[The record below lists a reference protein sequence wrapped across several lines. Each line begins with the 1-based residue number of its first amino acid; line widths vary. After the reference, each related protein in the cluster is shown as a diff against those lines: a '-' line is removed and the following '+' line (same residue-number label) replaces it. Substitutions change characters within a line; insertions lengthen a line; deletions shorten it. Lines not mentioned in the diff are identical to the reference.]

1 MSKRGHVKSRPDWIS
16 RPTESR
22 EIPIPEPS
30 TGSKRKSSTNTEPTS
45 ETNKRTR
52 GLSATHGSN
61 VSGLSNLVSVPEEA
75 ELEPAVLPA
84 RAPRNQSSVAE
95 PSTPTTGKPKT
106 GLGKSQPSPRP
117 RLITPM
123 VLSTSGT
130 DHGCASLSDT
140 GSLTRQPESR
150 ETQKS
155 EGLQRS
161 IDTNR
166 TTQVDKSG
174 MEELMRHELDGHVFE
189 HKKFFEEFLESDP
202 AIQNVVRQLILSS
215 PEFTQTSFLD
225 FDNDRWVIHRD
236 IALQRKEEDVY
247 IPLARMLNVVGRAAH
262 TNYISRFPDDE
273 FRQAYHSFLDHSKKQ
288 ALWDYPSDAGTKP
301 DLVKA
306 NCEDGEDGE
315 DKRAHWGDVELLI
328 ECKSFDDTT
337 SRNNAY
343 LQLARYAR
351 TVFAHQVYRLRIFGF
366 SLCGSIVNF
375 VCFDRSGLL
384 HSSDIDI
391 STPDGAHSFVQHIIT
406 LLTIDA
412 KEFGYDTRYSFRQ
425 NEEQNRVDTL
435 FKFPGYDAQVV
446 SEVLCYRKCC
456 CGRATC
462 VCALGDDVH
471 KGIWR
476 PKDRD
481 DEGETLTLFKGVFG
495 VCQVKT
501 FNHSIYS
508 TELRYPEA
516 LVRSPSAGF
525 FCLHKSGEKTATCS
539 SARSASAV
547 SRPTP
552 TAAVSRGIR
561 VKSDILMPRGVS
573 LFEAQ
578 SPLHLL
584 MAIHDALMG
593 IMAFTQAGKLHC
605 DISAFNLLLVN
616 PDKHYGE
623 RGWLNAPKVPLNPD
637 IWNRTAK
644 GINIVAEGTTTNN
657 EEHSGQPTCP
667 RLKRV
672 EELNRGPMCVIH
684 DTEFTVN
691 EDRSEN
697 EVHTDRTNQGTP
709 AFISAQLLEASSS
722 KKAPTTR
729 TFIHDV
735 ESLLWV
741 LVWVVAKRSQS
752 EKRWKINNVAKAVIT
767 GLSQSDMAL
776 LQDYKKS
783 FLLASGHP
791 GTFEAKIKG
800 FENDWSDDLTDVICD
815 LANYIWCYLYF
826 EPSTRLRSS
835 RRRPT
840 EEEATHEEYTTRS
853 RSNTF
858 ADLFGIFDD
867 AIVAL
872 EAKYPPIDLQKL
884 SQSCH

>member
-1 MSKRGHVKSRPDWIS
+1 MSKRGHVQSRPDWIS
-16 RPTESR
+16 RLKQSR
-22 EIPIPEPS
+22 EMPIPEPS
-30 TGSKRKSSTNTEPTS
+30 TGSKRKSSANAEPTS

-52 GLSATHGSN
+52 GLSATQGSS

-84 RAPRNQSSVAE
+84 RAPRNQSAVTE
-95 PSTPTTGKPKT
+95 PSTPTASKPNT
-106 GLGKSQPSPRP
+106 GLGKAQPSPRP

-130 DHGCASLSDT
+130 DHDCASLSDT

-166 TTQVDKSG
+166 STLVDKSG

-189 HKKFFEEFLESDP
+189 HKRFFDEFLESDP
-202 AIQNVVRQLILSS
+202 AIQNVVRRLILNS
-215 PEFTQTSFLD
+215 PEFTQTPLLD

-247 IPLARMLNVVGRAAH
+247 VPLAKMLNVVGRAAH

-273 FRQAYHSFLDHSKKQ
+273 FRQAYHSFLDHSKKK

-306 NCEDGEDGE
+306 NCEDDEDE
-315 DKRAHWGDVELLI
+315 RAHWGDVELLI

-351 TVFAHQVYRLRIFGF
+351 TVFAHQVYRLRVFGF

-476 PKDRD
+476 PQDRD
-481 DEGETLTLFKGVFG
+481 DEGETLSLFKGVFG

-501 FNHSIYS
+501 FNHSVYS

-539 SARSASAV
+539 SVRSASAM
-547 SRPTP
+547 SRSTP
-552 TAAVSRGIR
+552 TTVVSRGIR

-593 IMAFTQAGKLHC
+593 IMAFTEAGKLHC

-616 PDKHYGE
+616 PNKHYGE
-623 RGWLNAPKVPLNPD
+623 RGWMNTPKVPLNPT

-644 GINIVAEGTTTNN
+644 GASSVSSIATTSNDTDIN
-657 EEHSGQPTCP
+657 QPTCP

-672 EELNRGPMCVIH
+672 EELNRGPVCVIH

-691 EDRSEN
+691 EDRDED
-697 EVHTDRTNQGTP
+697 EVHTDRTGTP
-709 AFISAQLLEASSS
+709 AFISTQLLMNSSS
-722 KKAPTTR
+722 QGAPIAR

-735 ESLLWV
+735 ESLFWV
-741 LVWVVAKRSQS
+741 LVWVAAKRSQS
-752 EKRWKINNVAKAVIT
+752 DKRWKINDQAKSVII
-767 GLSQSDMAL
+767 GLSQSDMLELAL
-776 LQDYKKS
+776 YKEGLICLSKHK
-783 FLLASGHP
+783 LEDRILC
-791 GTFEAKIKG
+791 
-800 FENDWSDDLTDVICD
+800 FENDWSEDLALVICD
-815 LANYIWCYLYF
+815 LANYIQHYLYVK
-826 EPSTRLRSS
+826 PPRSG
-835 RRRPT
+835 RRPN
-840 EEEATHEEYTTRS
+840 EAQVKHEDYTTRS
-853 RSNTF
+853 RSKTF
-858 ADLFGIFDD
+858 ADVFDILD
-867 AIVAL
+867 NAIAEL
-872 EAKYPPIDLQKL
+872 EDKCPKIDLHRL
-884 SQSCH
+884 